1 MSSAATSLRRVEHVE
16 GSNGGEYENWV
27 RAVMTEL
34 PSFHKALRNVENWDK
49 SILAR
54 ERETRALYDTMTSL
68 AGAIDDLES
77 EFSAA
82 ENETNDLAEEVAAAE
97 AKLHKLV
104 ESRTHGQRG
113 IEMAAERE
121 KNYRLVENLRLQ
133 LRDTEE
139 ELEVLSQDVNLL
151 CGGDVDRRMLV
162 QEINEQRETLS
173 WLLER
178 MPEALS
184 KAASA
189 GRYGS
194 E

>member
-1 MSSAATSLRRVEHVE
+1 
-16 GSNGGEYENWV
+16 
-27 RAVMTEL
+27 
-34 PSFHKALRNVENWDK
+34 
-49 SILAR
+49 
-54 ERETRALYDTMTSL
+54 
-68 AGAIDDLES
+68 
-77 EFSAA
+77 
-82 ENETNDLAEEVAAAE
+82 
-97 AKLHKLV
+97 
-104 ESRTHGQRG
+104 
-113 IEMAAERE
+113 MAAERE